1 MCALNTCSSRVF
13 WNQHCTANLHNVPQ
27 FFKNTGEEYV
37 HVLTQATVLEEN
49 QKTYVHN

>member
-1 MCALNTCSSRVF
+1 MNTLNIWSSHIFRRNIV
-13 WNQHCTANLHNVPQ
+13 QQMIVYL

-49 QKTYVHN
+49 QKTYM